1 MSRTDR
7 KDQIIAAALEL
18 FRSKGFAD
26 VSTRDLAEH
35 AGLSRSHVYHYFSD
49 WKELRR
55 EAFVRFANEQL
66 EEARASIADAAPRE
80 ALLGFLTDCLPASAD
95 DGWALWLDAWDE
107 AMHDAELAAAY
118 LVVNSQWQGMLG
130 GLIERGVVAGVFRC
144 ASSERTARQLFA
156 QAMGYADDLLLQPS
170 AEAAAVA
177 LGEVM
182 EVAGLLLGIDPSD
195 EFMRLSAGTAT
206 LPPDAL
212 D

>member
-1 MSRTDR
+1 MSRTER

-35 AGLSRSHVYHYFSD
+35 AGLSRSHVYHYFTD

-66 EEARASIADAAPRE
+66 EEVRAPLVGVAPLM
-80 ALLGFLTDCLPASAD
+80 ALQGFLKDCLPASAD

-118 LVVNSQWQGMLG
+118 LVVNTQWQAMLAQI
-130 GLIERGVVAGVFRC
+130 IEQGVVTEVFRC
-144 ASSERTARQLFA
+144 ASPERAARQIFA

-170 AEAAAVA
+170 AEAAEAA
-177 LGEVM
+177 LDEVM
-182 EVAGLLLGIDPSD
+182 EVAALLLGFAQADD
-195 EFMRLSAGTAT
+195 
-206 LPPDAL
+206 
-212 D
+212 